1 MLIKNTDNMAKK
13 RKKYLVTKNSEAYA
27 CSLVTSPAVEE
38 LFISFN
44 EDKPLIEKF
53 ADEKKH
59 MITGVVAIPNKPI
72 YRRNADGEEY
82 DIVFTEE
89 AIEEMAKDFLKE
101 YRQHE
106 VTLQHQEEAEGVYL
120 VEQWIK
126 TDEVY
131 DKSLAIGLSRDLPV
145 GSWIQTY
152 YVDSNDVWQRIESGE
167 LRGLS
172 LECLLGLEEFEKQIE
187 NNNDNFNDMNLVE
200 DMNFW
205 KKMKETIREA
215 FKKDEVETTPSLE
228 ELAKESGFTTVE
240 EYKKEVEAIRE
251 ELEEQTP
258 TAEAPIEPP
267 VTPTEPSK
275 DAEPT
280 TTPPEENKAPE
291 EPENEPMEKDN
302 HLEDILKS
310 VKAEVEALRELNK
323 DLTAKVKSLE
333 KEPSTK
339 PITTNTGKGKGDTY
353 SQWRERVKQMIG

>member
-1 MLIKNTDNMAKK
+1 MAKK

-59 MITGVVAIPNKPI
+59 MITGVVAIPNRPI

-106 VTLQHQEEAEGVYL
+106 VTLQHQEDAEGVYL

-126 TDEVY
+126 SDEVY
-131 DKSLAIGLSRDLPV
+131 DKSLSIGLSRDLPV

-167 LRGLS
+167 LRGFS
-172 LECLLGLEEFEKQIE
+172 LECLLGLEEFDKQIE
-187 NNNDNFNDMNLVE
+187 NNLTNNDNMNLVE

-205 KKMKETIREA
+205 KKMKEVIRGA
-215 FKKDEVETTPSLE
+215 FKKDEVDVDTSEATNITPKEEEIKMEEQAPTVEAPTEAVETPSE
-228 ELAKESGFTTVE
+228 PSKVE
-240 EYKKEVEAIRE
+240 E
-251 ELEEQTP
+251 P
-258 TAEAPIEPP
+258 T
-267 VTPTEPSK
+267 VTPTEENKPS
-275 DAEPT
+275 EGET
-280 TTPPEENKAPE
+280 PEEN
-291 EPENEPMEKDN
+291 DN

-339 PITTNTGKGKGDTY
+339 PITTNTGKGKGDTFDNWM
-353 SQWRERVKQMIG
+353 SQMEKYYR